1 MIKEKSM
8 SDFMIKKQTCISQ
21 LPLLML
27 VVSCGAS
34 SGFLMIVALLLH
46 LLLCRYYREPVL
58 GPIIYTKMF
67 RVSLVFIFLFF
78 VCSFIPLP
86 FNDGQPRLLFR
97 YISRLAPFI
106 LAVVIARPTA
116 ESFLAIWYGWG
127 LSLLY
132 FFVIVART
140 PVWEVNRLFGP
151 FSSPN
156 TLAGLLVIMLPMVLF
171 GVVKYR
177 KSFLKSSIV
186 LLLFSMIAVFLVVC
200 TGSRNAYGTFIIS
213 FFVLSWLIYRHRDTF
228 SLKIIGTVIAFIC
241 LGIAYASPMIIS
253 QRVERNI
260 GQDGRVYLMQ
270 AGIQIAKEHP
280 IVGIGAGNWGKV
292 YKERFEAQ
300 NPNHE
305 QNIQSPHNIY
315 LHVLDESGIIGLTGF
330 LALFIYQI
338 KEIIYWLHRI
348 YAREKRALPWLGGI
362 GLSIVSVFIFGF
374 LDYDFFSRNMM
385 QIYWLCWGLCL
396 CAIESAKKELGLN
409 E

>member
-1 MIKEKSM
+1 M
-8 SDFMIKKQTCISQ
+8 SDFMIKRRAYILQ

-27 VVSCGAS
+27 VVSCGIS
-34 SGFLMIVALLLH
+34 SGSLMTTAFLLH
-46 LLLCRYYREPVL
+46 LLICNYYHEPIM
-58 GPIIYTKMF
+58 GPIFYKKIF
-67 RVSLVFIFLFF
+67 HVSLAFIFIFF
-78 VCSFIPLP
+78 ACSFIPLP
-86 FNDGQPRLLFR
+86 FNDGQARLLFR
-97 YISRLAPFI
+97 YISRVAPFVLVAI
-106 LAVVIARPTA
+106 IARPTSD
-116 ESFLAIWYGWG
+116 SFRIMWYGWG
-127 LSLLY
+127 ISLIY
-132 FFVIVART
+132 FFVIVAHEPT
-140 PVWEVNRLFGP
+140 WAFNRLIGP

-177 KSFLKSSIV
+177 KSFLKSSII

-200 TGSRNAYGTFIIS
+200 TGSRNAYGTFVIS
-213 FFVLSWLIYRHRDTF
+213 FFVLSWLIYRYRDTF
-228 SLKIIGTVIAFIC
+228 SLKIIGTVIALIC

-338 KEIIYWLHRI
+338 KEIICWLHRI
-348 YAREKRALPWLGGI
+348 YAQEKRALPWLGGI

-396 CAIESAKKELGLN
+396 CAIESAKKEYGLN